1 MAGKDP
7 VDTAGMALTPE
18 LVALCER
25 PEVDPGPEPGY
36 TPLSPEDYE
45 ALTERL
51 MDDLGDNDL
60 WVFAYGSLIWK
71 PTFAFEEQRLA
82 TLHGWHRS
90 FCLELK
96 RWRGMPDQP
105 GLMLALDAGGRCD
118 GVAYRLPRAENRENI
133 RKLVEREID
142 ADDDIPTMRWVRL
155 RTADGPLRAL
165 VFWIGPKGEGVSRKL
180 PLEEVARTLA
190 LACGHGGS
198 CAAYLYNTVTHL
210 ADFGIRDRNLW
221 RLQELVAEEIRDLVG
236 RGT

>member
-1 MAGKDP
+1 MAGKKDP
-7 VDTAGMALTPE
+7 AAAGMALTPE

-25 PEVDPGPEPGY
+25 EEADPGPDPGY
-36 TPLSPEDYE
+36 TPLTPAEFDRLSARLLDELGED
-45 ALTERL
+45 
-51 MDDLGDNDL
+51 DL

-71 PTFAFEEQRLA
+71 PTFDFEEHRLA

-90 FCLELK
+90 FCLELT

-118 GVAYRLPRAENRENI
+118 GIAYRLPRADNADNM

-142 ADDDIPTMRWVRL
+142 SREDIRTIRWVRL
-155 RTADGPLRAL
+155 RTPEGPLRAL
-165 VFWIGPKGEGVSRKL
+165 VFWIGPRGEGVSRKL

-190 LACGHGGS
+190 QACGHGGS

-221 RLQELVAEEIRDLVG
+221 RLQELVAGEILAG
-236 RGT
+236 AGEGN